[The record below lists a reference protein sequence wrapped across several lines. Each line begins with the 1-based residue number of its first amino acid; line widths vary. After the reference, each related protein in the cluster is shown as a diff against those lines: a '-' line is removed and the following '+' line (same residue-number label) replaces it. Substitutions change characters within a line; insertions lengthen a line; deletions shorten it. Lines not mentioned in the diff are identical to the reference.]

1 MACFM
6 EDALWGE
13 STKFESIINKLKQVF
28 CIGTEHK
35 QIFKYMSIK
44 LEQKSDF
51 SITITQKNY
60 INSISPVT
68 LTQDDFKNL
77 KRTLSH
83 AETTKLRGILREIN
97 WIGGMTRPKISFFV
111 CKTSKQIKDVI
122 QYSKESLVS
131 SIDISSNFSFLLLSI
146 LNSLIFTEAA

>member
-6 EDALWGE
+6 EDAFWGE

-44 LEQKSDF
+44 LEKKLDF

-60 INSISPVT
+60 IDSISPVT
-68 LTQDDFKNL
+68 LTQYDFKIL
-77 KRTLSH
+77 KRTLSNV
-83 AETTKLRGILREIN
+83 ETTKPRGILGEIN
-97 WIGGMTRPKISFFV
+97 
-111 CKTSKQIKDVI
+111 
-122 QYSKESLVS
+122 
-131 SIDISSNFSFLLLSI
+131 
-146 LNSLIFTEAA
+146 